1 MLVEDRQRRI
11 LERLRVE
18 TILSAS
24 ELERYFGVTA
34 MTVWRDLK
42 FLEEQGFLKRIRG
55 GAIDVQSALEQS
67 YVEKAVN
74 SLASKQR
81 IAAWTVD
88 NLINEG
94 DIIVLDGGTTVGA
107 LTKES
112 LPPNLTVMTNSLPI
126 ADALLRHPARPL
138 VHLCGGLLRPESST
152 SVGKEALSF
161 FRKRRATKFFM
172 SATGVDV
179 KAGVTDPN
187 PLEIEVKR
195 MMANSCEIVYLLVDA
210 GKWGQVSLMQTL
222 SWRRISTIVTD
233 YKAKINKAH
242 LLPEIQRV

>member
-1 MLVEDRQRRI
+1 
-11 LERLRVE
+11 
-18 TILSAS
+18 
-24 ELERYFGVTA
+24 

-55 GAIDVQSALEQS
+55 GAIDSQSVLEKS
-67 YVEKAVN
+67 YVDKAVN

-81 IAAWTVD
+81 IASWTVR
-88 NLINEG
+88 NMISEG
-94 DIIVLDGGTTVGA
+94 DIIILDGGTTTGA

-138 VHLCGGLLRPESST
+138 VHLSGGLLRPESST

-161 FRKRRATKFFM
+161 FRKRRASKFFM

-195 MMANSCEIVYLLVDA
+195 MMANSCEKIYLLVDA

-222 SWRRISTIVTD
+222 NWRRISAIITD
-233 YKAKINKAH
+233 SNVKIENTH
-242 LLPEIQRV
+242 LLPQIERV